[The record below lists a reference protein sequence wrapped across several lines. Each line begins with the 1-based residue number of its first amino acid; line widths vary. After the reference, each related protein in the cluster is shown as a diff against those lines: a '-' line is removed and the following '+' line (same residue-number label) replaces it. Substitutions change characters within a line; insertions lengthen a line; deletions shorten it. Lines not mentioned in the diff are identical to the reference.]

1 MHVSRDAKTKKI
13 MLINKFIDSLTVIY
27 LQTLFINNKM
37 YIIVSIRFYLYI
49 ALSLWNL
56 SCVSIVYLT
65 IYNFIIARST
75 NRCKNVANGNDVNL
89 KKKKYDT
96 LTNVKKLLLFQFSIF
111 IYFSSS
117 HWLLI
122 FLSLM
127 KSCISCRQKFLSL
140 WSLLKHSNSKVIK
153 CYLRGFGSKP
163 TIYYLER

>member
-89 KKKKYDT
+89 KKK
-96 LTNVKKLLLFQFSIF
+96 N
-111 IYFSSS
+111 
-117 HWLLI
+117 
-122 FLSLM
+122 
-127 KSCISCRQKFLSL
+127 
-140 WSLLKHSNSKVIK
+140 
-153 CYLRGFGSKP
+153 
-163 TIYYLER
+163 TIL